1 MVGHFS
7 RIVCTTHTQTQTHT
21 RTFPCCPFSVRSF
34 RRTWRFSSPST
45 RTYFVFCDFICK
57 NLRSLLSLLLLF
69 PGECVCISKSLLSV
83 KCSYFLRADVL
94 LLWEFC
100 EWIRNIYTCIMEN
113 ARVMFLSTTVCS
125 LLPKW
130 KLINSI
136 STIEKMQHAHFTLHT
151 DYTGSVDRTTLHTLC
166 TPKKRNAE
174 PHFHRSADIQP
185 SIMFVH
191 R

>member
-7 RIVCTTHTQTQTHT
+7 RIVCTTRTQTQTHT

-100 EWIRNIYTCIMEN
+100 EWIRNIYVHNGKCACNVFIDDCVFVAFKVE
-113 ARVMFLSTTVCS
+113 
-125 LLPKW
+125 
-130 KLINSI
+130 IN
-136 STIEKMQHAHFTLHT
+136 KF
-151 DYTGSVDRTTLHTLC
+151 
-166 TPKKRNAE
+166 N
-174 PHFHRSADIQP
+174 
-185 SIMFVH
+185 
-191 R
+191 